1 MCKEYVK
8 SLVPEK
14 LVTLFAGN
22 AHIPCQIQNT
32 HRERETL
39 SGALFC
45 PLQSYCRV
53 IEVELEKKRT
63 VIASKNTQSKSR
75 AIGIFCSPPN
85 IRSALQ
91 IHYSWGLRWMRG
103 QGHMVHTACGEILK
117 SRVSAEATVTPGGQ
131 ICRTKTALSWQRAP
145 ADARPVILCPET
157 KAERRCRNIP

>member
-14 LVTLFAGN
+14 LVTLFSWQALISPVRSRK
-22 AHIPCQIQNT
+22 HRE
-32 HRERETL
+32 RERETL
-39 SGALFC
+39 SSALFC
-45 PLQSYCRV
+45 PLQSYCHV
-53 IEVELEKKRT
+53 IEVELEKKRN

-91 IHYSWGLRWMRG
+91 IHYSWELRWMRG

-117 SRVSAEATVTPGGQ
+117 SRVSAEATVPPGGQ
-131 ICRTKTALSWQRAP
+131 ICRTKTALSWQLAP
-145 ADARPVILCPET
+145 ADARPTVLWPET
-157 KAERRCRNIP
+157 KAEGTGR